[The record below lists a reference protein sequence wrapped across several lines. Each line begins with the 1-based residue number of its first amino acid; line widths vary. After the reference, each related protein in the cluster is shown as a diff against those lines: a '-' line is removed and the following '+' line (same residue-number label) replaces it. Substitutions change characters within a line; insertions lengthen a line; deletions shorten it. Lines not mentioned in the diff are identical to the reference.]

1 MHFPKQNQNMTF
13 NIKGVPVTPGVIVNQ
28 KGLTETKNGVFSGGY
43 FLDTEAKTIVFTD
56 VVPLNMGWDNVDWS
70 KAYIITLTDD
80 GMQLGF
86 KHKGKAELELY
97 SYIPK

>member
-1 MHFPKQNQNMTF
+1 M
-13 NIKGVPVTPGVIVNQ
+13 PGVTVNQ
-28 KGLTETKNGVFSGGY
+28 KGLDETKNGVFSGGY
-43 FLDTEAKTIVFTD
+43 FLDTDAKTIVFTD